1 MIFNNVGAEHLGGG
15 VVVFRNAVSVDWG
28 FANSISKEIV
38 DREMSE
44 MYTPAI
50 NPDNG
55 QEEYIN
61 RSGYFFSKHGIDKM
75 PKRGSRVHQDTRAE
89 VVGLFTFL
97 EDSKD
102 KYLFKYMHMFPL
114 SYKNIWWKVKGHLV
128 NYSSDCGG
136 YIGEHSDTSVDY
148 VYGIPHPPHQLAS
161 RNTLSCIVYFGSC
174 VDGLGSRGF
183 GFEGFG
189 PGDFTGGHH
198 KFTYLDIDYIP
209 NRGDILMFPSN
220 YIAAHE
226 VTLVESGDRFTY
238 LGWYAHGTP
247 NPSVNEEVEDPEVSP
262 ENAAISSNVYIP
274 YLREKFLE
282 YLDSVGEDKS
292 SKTYRLALGKSL

>member
-1 MIFNNVGAEHLGGG
+1 MIFNDAKAEHLGGG
-15 VVVFRNAVSVDWG
+15 VVVFRNAVSINWA

-38 DREMSE
+38 DREVAE
-44 MYTPAI
+44 MYSPAI
-50 NPDNG
+50 NPDSG
-55 QEEYIN
+55 QEEYVN
-61 RSGYFFSKHGIDKM
+61 RSGYFFSKNGIDKM
-75 PKRGSRVHQDTRAE
+75 PKRGSRVHQDTRTE

-102 KYLFKYMHMFPL
+102 KYLLKYMHMFPL

-128 NYSSDCGG
+128 NYSSECGG

-161 RNTLSCIVYFGSC
+161 RNTVSCLVYFGSC
-174 VDGLGSRGF
+174 VDGYVPS
-183 GFEGFG
+183 E

-198 KFTYLDIDYIP
+198 KFTYLNIEYIP

-220 YIAAHE
+220 YVAAHE
-226 VTLVESGDRFTY
+226 VTPVESGDRFTY

-247 NPSVNEEVEDPEVSP
+247 NPSVNEEVEDPEVNP
-262 ENAAISSNVYIP
+262 EKAAISSNVYIP

-292 SKTYRLALGKSL
+292 SKTYRLVLGESL

>member
-1 MIFNNVGAEHLGGG
+1 MIFNNSKAEHLGGG
-15 VVVFRNAVSVDWG
+15 VVVFRNAVSIDWG
-28 FANSISKEIV
+28 FANTISKEIV
-38 DREMSE
+38 DREMGE
-44 MYTPAI
+44 MYAPAI

-61 RSGYFFSKHGIDKM
+61 RSGYFFSKNGIDKM

-89 VVGLFTFL
+89 VVELFTFL

-114 SYKNIWWKVKGHLV
+114 AYKNIWWKVKGHLV

-148 VYGIPHPPHQLAS
+148 VYGIPHPSHQLAS
-161 RNTLSCIVYFGSC
+161 RNTLSCLVYFGNC
-174 VDGLGSRGF
+174 VDGSKPTEL
-183 GFEGFG
+183 
-189 PGDFTGGHH
+189 GDFTGGHH
-198 KFTYLDIDYIP
+198 RFTYLDIDYIP

-220 YIAAHE
+220 YVAAHE
-226 VTLVESGDRFTY
+226 VTPVESGNRFTY

-247 NPSVNEEVEDPEVSP
+247 NPNVNEEVEDPNINP
-262 ENAAISSNVYIP
+262 EKAAISSNVYMP
-274 YLREKFLE
+274 NLREKFLK
-282 YLDSVGEDKS
+282 YLDYVGEDKS
-292 SKTYRLALGKSL
+292 SKTYRLVLGESL

>member
-1 MIFNNVGAEHLGGG
+1 MIFNDSKAEHLGGG
-15 VVVFRNAVSVDWG
+15 VVVFRNAVSVDWV
-28 FANSISKEIV
+28 FANNISKEIV
-38 DREMSE
+38 DREMVE

-50 NPDNG
+50 NPDSG
-55 QEEYIN
+55 KEEYIN
-61 RSGYFFSKHGIDKM
+61 RSGYFFSKNGIDKM
-75 PKRGSRVHQDTRAE
+75 PKRGSRVHQDTRVEAVE
-89 VVGLFTFL
+89 LFTFL
-97 EDSKD
+97 EESKD

-128 NYSSDCGG
+128 NYSSDSGG

-174 VDGLGSRGF
+174 VDGYIPS
-183 GFEGFG
+183 G

-198 KFTYLDIDYIP
+198 KFTYLDIEYIP

-220 YIAAHE
+220 YVAAHE
-226 VTLVESGDRFTY
+226 VTPVRSGNRFTY

-247 NPSVNEEVEDPEVSP
+247 NPNVNEEVEDPEVNP
-262 ENAAISSNVYIP
+262 GKAAISSNVYIP
-274 YLREKFLE
+274 YLRDKFLD

-292 SKTYRLALGKSL
+292 SKTYRLALGEGI

>member
-1 MIFNNVGAEHLGGG
+1 MIFNNVKAEHLGGG
-15 VVVFRNAVSVDWG
+15 VVVFRSAVSIDWN
-28 FANSISKEIV
+28 FANNISKEIV
-38 DREMSE
+38 DREVSE
-44 MYTPAI
+44 MYSPAI
-50 NPDNG
+50 NPDSG

-61 RSGYFFSKHGIDKM
+61 RSGYFFSKNGIDKM

-89 VVGLFTFL
+89 VVELFTFL
-97 EDSKD
+97 ESSKD
-102 KYLFKYMHMFPL
+102 KYLLKYMHMFPL

-148 VYGIPHPPHQLAS
+148 VYGIPHPSHQLAS
-161 RNTLSCIVYFGSC
+161 RNTVSCLVYFGSC
-174 VDGLGSRGF
+174 VDGEIPS
-183 GFEGFG
+183 G

-198 KFTYLDIDYIP
+198 KFTYLDIEYIP

-220 YIAAHE
+220 YVAAHE
-226 VTLVESGDRFTY
+226 VTPVESGDRFTY

-247 NPSVNEEVEDPEVSP
+247 NPSVNEEVEDPEINP
-262 ENAAISSNVYIP
+262 EKAAVSSNVYIP
-274 YLREKFLE
+274 YLREKFIE

-292 SKTYRLALGKSL
+292 SRTYRLALGESL

>member
-1 MIFNNVGAEHLGGG
+1 MIFNDTKAEHLGGG

-44 MYTPAI
+44 MYTPAV

-61 RSGYFFSKHGIDKM
+61 RSGYFFSKNGIDKM

-102 KYLFKYMHMFPL
+102 RYLLKYMHMFPL

-148 VYGIPHPPHQLAS
+148 VYGIPHPPHQLA
-161 RNTLSCIVYFGSC
+161 
-174 VDGLGSRGF
+174 
-183 GFEGFG
+183 
-189 PGDFTGGHH
+189 
-198 KFTYLDIDYIP
+198 
-209 NRGDILMFPSN
+209 
-220 YIAAHE
+220 
-226 VTLVESGDRFTY
+226 
-238 LGWYAHGTP
+238 
-247 NPSVNEEVEDPEVSP
+247 
-262 ENAAISSNVYIP
+262 
-274 YLREKFLE
+274 
-282 YLDSVGEDKS
+282 
-292 SKTYRLALGKSL
+292 